1 MKNLNYID
9 RSGEWYNLKYNSSF
23 RFYINAIK
31 PNFNSTR
38 LLVKKVWMEN
48 ETAIIYLVN
57 PERLKKENLRI
68 ETYDFERSSIF
79 YNLANSGFRKFII
92 VDNLGNPLYE
102 FKARYTNIYMGNGD
116 SCESVKCQDNRL

>member
-9 RSGEWYNLKYNSSF
+9 RSEEWYNLKYNITF
-23 RFYINAIK
+23 RFYIKAIK
-31 PNFNSTR
+31 PNLNSTR
-38 LLVKKVWMEN
+38 LLVKKVLTEN

-79 YNLANSGFRKFII
+79 YNLANNGFRKFII
-92 VDNLGNPLYE
+92 VDDLGNPLYE
-102 FKARYTNIYMGNGD
+102 FKARW
-116 SCESVKCQDNRL
+116 

>member
-9 RSGEWYNLKYNSSF
+9 RSEEWYNLKYDSTF
-23 RFYINAIK
+23 RCYIKAIK

-38 LLVKKVWMEN
+38 LLVKKVLIEN

-79 YNLANSGFRKFII
+79 HNLANTGFRKFII

-102 FKARYTNIYMGNGD
+102 YKARW
-116 SCESVKCQDNRL
+116 C

>member
-9 RSGEWYNLKYNSSF
+9 RSEEWYNLKYNRNF
-23 RFYINAIK
+23 RFYIKAIK

-68 ETYDFERSSIF
+68 NTYDFERSSIF

-102 FKARYTNIYMGNGD
+102 FKARW
-116 SCESVKCQDNRL
+116 